1 MLTFME
7 TISRVIV
14 GLKSVQEF
22 NVDTTVDT
30 NFYPMHTSAH
40 NYGAGWQDYVKNAL
54 GWFKRNKVAS
64 KLIGAFAPEDK
75 AERWGKRAST
85 IEDILP
91 GPEDWG
97 LSSSLKS
104 GGGCYRMR
112 NGKVK
117 RKRTKFYI

>member
-1 MLTFME
+1 M
-7 TISRVIV
+7 

-22 NVDTTVDT
+22 DVDTTVDT

-40 NYGAGWQDYVKNAL
+40 NYGAGWQDYVKNTL

-75 AERWGKRAST
+75 AERWCKELLRLRSSYQVLRIG
-85 IEDILP
+85 
-91 GPEDWG
+91 G
-97 LSSSLKS
+97 LSSSSSSKS
-104 GGGCYRMR
+104 GSGYRMR